1 MEVIWI
7 PCPHFDLVI
16 VSRANGGSAVGKAAY
31 QSGEQ
36 LYSER
41 DHETK
46 TGKHVERIVSAEI
59 MLPEHVPRQ
68 FADRQLLWNSVEAA
82 EKQWNAQL
90 CRRLILAL
98 PRELLLEDNQ
108 QLLRQYCQEQFVSK
122 GMIADVALHDDHD
135 GNPHAHI
142 LLTMRAMDNQG
153 KWLPKARK
161 VYDLDA
167 NGERIRLGSGQWK
180 SHKERITDWD
190 DPGNCEKWRHAW
202 EVLQNRYLEQAGR
215 TERVDLRSFA
225 RQGNDLIPTV
235 HLGPAA
241 SAMER
246 KGEHTFLGDMN
257 REIKALNRIILQI
270 KAAVRDLRQSVE
282 NYFESHREAKR
293 QVSESLDALLADFF
307 ESRSREREVWNSGKA
322 KVKAMSKDFALIN
335 DLHHF
340 IHEHGLYSV
349 HDLLA
354 RLEVLENEN
363 RHACDSIASAEKRK
377 EQIARIIEAGEIVE
391 HLWPVRHEWFSL
403 HFASQRKIFEAEHSD
418 ELKRYNRAYAILM
431 NENHG
436 VTEVDPYDF
445 YHEQQQ
451 LAESIDDAAGQL
463 EAMKEELRELRRM
476 RFVVSKIRPDL
487 LPEKSR
493 SLQDALAEAK
503 YEIDSHK
510 QQDGPSANRQEPSKK
525 KHQTRKELTNE
536 R

>member
-1 MEVIWI
+1 MIWI

-16 VSRANGGSAVGKAAY
+16 VSRANGDSAVGKAAY

-46 TGKHVERIVSAEI
+46 TGQHVERIVSTEI

-68 FADRQLLWNSVEAA
+68 FAARQLLWNSVEAA

-90 CRRLILAL
+90 CRRLILSL
-98 PRELLLEDNQ
+98 PRELSLKDNQ

-142 LLTMRAMDNQG
+142 LLTMRAVDNQG
-153 KWLPKARK
+153 RWLPKARK
-161 VYDLDA
+161 VYDLDE
-167 NGERIRLGSGQWK
+167 NGERIRLRSGQWK
-180 SHKERITDWD
+180 SHKERTTDWD

-246 KGEHTFLGDMN
+246 KGVQTFLGDMN
-257 REIKALNRIILQI
+257 REIKALHRIILQI
-270 KAAVRDLRQSVE
+270 KTVVRDIRQSVE
-282 NYFESHREAKR
+282 DYLEARRDAKR

-307 ESRSREREVWNSGKA
+307 ESRSREREVWNSGRA

-354 RLEVLENEN
+354 RLAVLENKN
-363 RHACDSIASAEKRK
+363 RQARDSIASAEKRK
-377 EQIARIIEAGEIVE
+377 EQIARIIEAGEIIE
-391 HLWPVRHEWFSL
+391 RLWPVKEEWLSL
-403 HFASQRKIFEAEHSD
+403 HFASQREAFEAERSD
-418 ELKRYNRAYAILM
+418 ALKRYNRAYAILM
-431 NENHG
+431 NENNG
-436 VTEVDPYDF
+436 VTEVNPYDF
-445 YHEQQQ
+445 YQEQQQ
-451 LAESIDDAAGQL
+451 LVESIDDAAGQL
-463 EAMKEELRELRRM
+463 EAMKDELRELRRM
-476 RFVVSKIRPDL
+476 LYVVSRIRPDL
-487 LPEKSR
+487 LPEKPR

-503 YEIDSHK
+503 HVIDNQE
-510 QQDGPSANRQEPSKK
+510 QQNRPPASRAEPTKK
-525 KHQTRKELTNE
+525 KQQTRKELTNE

>member
-1 MEVIWI
+1 MIWI

-16 VSRANGGSAVGKAAY
+16 VSRANGDSAVGKAAY

-59 MLPEHVPRQ
+59 MLPKHVPRQ

-90 CRRLILAL
+90 CRRLILSL
-98 PRELLLEDNQ
+98 PRELSLKDNQ

-167 NGERIRLGSGQWK
+167 NGKRIRLRSGQWK
-180 SHKERITDWD
+180 SHKERTTDWD

-246 KGEHTFLGDMN
+246 KGVQTFLGDMN
-257 REIKALNRIILQI
+257 REIKVLNRIIQQI
-270 KAAVRDLRQSVE
+270 KAAVRDLRQSVGD
-282 NYFESHREAKR
+282 YLGAHRDAKR

-307 ESRSREREVWNSGKA
+307 ESRSREREVWNSGRA

-335 DLHHF
+335 NLHHF
-340 IHEHGLYSV
+340 IHERGLYSV

-354 RLEVLENEN
+354 RLAVMENEN
-363 RHACDSIASAEKRK
+363 RQARDSIASAEKRK
-377 EQIARIIEAGEIVE
+377 EQIAGIIEAGEIVE
-391 HLWPVRHEWFSL
+391 QLWPVKEKWLSL
-403 HFASQRKIFEAEHSD
+403 HFASQREAFEAEHID

-431 NENHG
+431 NENNG
-436 VTEVDPYDF
+436 VKEVDPYDI

-451 LAESIDDAAGQL
+451 IAESIDDAAGQL
-463 EAMKEELRELRRM
+463 EAMKAELEELRRM
-476 RFVVSKIRPDL
+476 RYVVSKIRPDL
-487 LPEKSR
+487 LPEKPR

-503 YEIDSHK
+503 HIIDSQG
-510 QQDGPSANRQEPSKK
+510 QQKEPPANIAKPSKK
-525 KHQTRKELTNE
+525 NQQTRKELTNE

>member
-1 MEVIWI
+1 M
-7 PCPHFDLVI
+7 VI
-16 VSRANGGSAVGKAAY
+16 VSRANGGSAVSKAAY

-46 TGKHVERIVSAEI
+46 AGKHVERIVSAEI

-98 PRELLLEDNQ
+98 PRELSMEDNQ

-122 GMIADVALHDDHD
+122 GMIADVALHDARD

-142 LLTMRAMDNQG
+142 LLTMRAMDHQG

-167 NGERIRLGSGQWK
+167 NGERIRLRSGQWK
-180 SHKERITDWD
+180 SHKERTTDWD

-225 RQGNDLIPTV
+225 QQGNDLIPTV

-246 KGEHTFLGDMN
+246 KGVQTFLGDMN

-270 KAAVRDLRQSVE
+270 KAAVRDLRQSVGDYLE
-282 NYFESHREAKR
+282 ARRDAKR
-293 QVSESLDALLADFF
+293 QVSEPLDALLADFF
-307 ESRSREREVWNSGKA
+307 ESRSREREAWYSGRA

-340 IHEHGLYSV
+340 IHEHGLCSV

-354 RLEVLENEN
+354 RLSVLENDN
-363 RHACDSIASAEKRK
+363 RQARDSIASAEQRK

-391 HLWPVRHEWFSL
+391 QLWPVKQEWLSL
-403 HFASQRKIFEAEHSD
+403 HFASQREAFEAEHSD

-431 NENHG
+431 KENHG

-451 LAESIDDAAGQL
+451 LVESIDDAAGQL
-463 EAMKEELRELRRM
+463 EAMKDELRELRRM
-476 RFVVSKIRPDL
+476 RYVVSRIRPDL
-487 LPEKSR
+487 LPEKPR
-493 SLQDALAEAK
+493 PLQEALAEAK
-503 YEIDSHK
+503 RVIDNQE
-510 QQDGPSANRQEPSKK
+510 QQSGPSANRQEPLKK
-525 KHQTRKELTNE
+525 KQQTRKELTNE

>member
-1 MEVIWI
+1 M
-7 PCPHFDLVI
+7 
-16 VSRANGGSAVGKAAY
+16 SRGNGGSAVGKAAY

-36 LYSER
+36 LYSEH

-68 FADRQLLWNSVEAA
+68 FADRQLLWNSVEAV

-98 PRELLLEDNQ
+98 PRELSLEDNQ

-122 GMIADVALHDDHD
+122 GMTADVALHDDHD

-142 LLTMRAMDNQG
+142 LLTMRAMDSQG

-161 VYDLDA
+161 VYDLDE
-167 NGERIRLGSGQWK
+167 NGERIRLKSGQWK
-180 SHKERITDWD
+180 SHKERTTDWD
-190 DPGNCEKWRHAW
+190 DSGNCEKWRHAW
-202 EVLQNRYLEQAGR
+202 EVLQNRYLEQADR
-215 TERVDLRSFA
+215 AERVDLRSFA
-225 RQGNDLIPTV
+225 RQGNELIPTV
-235 HLGPAA
+235 HLGPEA

-246 KGEHTFLGDMN
+246 KGAHTFLGDMN

-270 KAAVRDLRQSVE
+270 KAAVHDIRQSVE
-282 NYFESHREAKR
+282 DFFEARRDAKR

-307 ESRSREREVWNSGKA
+307 ESRSREREAWNSGRV

-340 IHEHGLYSV
+340 IHERGLYSV
-349 HDLLA
+349 NDLLA
-354 RLEVLENEN
+354 RLTVLENRN
-363 RHACDSIASAEKRK
+363 RQARDSIALAEKRK

-391 HLWPVRHEWFSL
+391 QLWPVKKELLSL
-403 HFASQRKIFEAEHSD
+403 HFTSQQKTYEAQHSD
-418 ELKRYNRAYAILM
+418 ELKQYNRSYAILM

-436 VTEVDPYDF
+436 VMEVNPYDF

-451 LAESIDDAAGQL
+451 LDEMIDDAAGQL
-463 EAMKEELRELRRM
+463 EAVKDELRELRRL
-476 RFVVSKIRPDL
+476 RYVVSKIRPDL
-487 LPEKSR
+487 LPESPR

-503 YEIDSHK
+503 HEIDRHK
-510 QQDGPSANRQEPSKK
+510 QQNRPSANRAEPSKK
-525 KHQTRKELTNE
+525 KQPTRKELTNE

>member
-1 MEVIWI
+1 MI

-16 VSRANGGSAVGKAAY
+16 VSRGNGGSAVGKAAY

-46 TGKHVERIVSAEI
+46 TGKHVERIISAEI

-68 FADRQLLWNSVEAA
+68 FADRQVLWNSVEAA

-98 PRELLLEDNQ
+98 PRELSLEDNQ

-122 GMIADVALHDDHD
+122 GMIADVALHDDND
-135 GNPHAHI
+135 GNPHAHV
-142 LLTMRAMDNQG
+142 LLTMRPMDENG

-161 VYDLDA
+161 VYDLDE
-167 NGERIRLGSGQWK
+167 NGDRIRLKSGQWK
-180 SHKERITDWD
+180 SHKERTTDWD

-235 HLGPAA
+235 HLGPEA

-246 KGEHTFLGDMN
+246 KGVHTFLGDMN
-257 REIKALNRIILQI
+257 REIRVLNRVILQI
-270 KAAVRDLRQSVE
+270 KAAVRDIRQSVE
-282 NYFESHREAKR
+282 DYFESRRDAKR

-307 ESRSREREVWNSGKA
+307 ESRSRERESWSSGRA

-340 IHEHGLYSV
+340 IHDRGLYSV
-349 HDLLA
+349 NDLLS
-354 RLEVLENEN
+354 RLSVLENQN
-363 RHACDSIASAEKRK
+363 RQARNIIASAEKRK

-391 HLWPVRHEWFSL
+391 QLWPMKQEWLSL
-403 HFASQRKIFEAEHSD
+403 HFASQRKTYESEHGD
-418 ELKRYNRAYAILM
+418 DLKRYNRAYAILV

-445 YHEQQQ
+445 YREQQQ
-451 LAESIDDAAGQL
+451 LDEMIDDAAGQL
-463 EAMKEELRELRRM
+463 EAMKDELRELRRM
-476 RFVVSKIRPDL
+476 RYVVSKIRPDL

-503 YEIDSHK
+503 HVIDNQE
-510 QQDGPSANRQEPSKK
+510 QQNGLSANRAEPTKK
-525 KHQTRKELTNE
+525 KQPTRKELTNE

>member
-1 MEVIWI
+1 MIWI
-7 PCPHFDLVI
+7 PCPHFDLAI

-46 TGKHVERIVSAEI
+46 TGKHVERIVSTEI

-90 CRRLILAL
+90 CRRLILTL
-98 PRELLLEDNQ
+98 PRELSLEDNQ

-135 GNPHAHI
+135 GNPHAHV
-142 LLTMRAMDNQG
+142 LLTMRPMDENGQ
-153 KWLPKARK
+153 WLPKARK
-161 VYDLDA
+161 VYHLDE
-167 NGERIRLGSGQWK
+167 NGERIRLKSGQWK
-180 SHKERITDWD
+180 SHKERTTDWD
-190 DPGNCEKWRHAW
+190 DPDNCEKWRHAW

-246 KGEHTFLGDMN
+246 KGVQTFLGDMN

-282 NYFESHREAKR
+282 NYFESHREAER

-307 ESRSREREVWNSGKA
+307 ESRSREREVWNSGRA

-340 IHEHGLYSV
+340 IHEQGLYSV

-436 VTEVDPYDF
+436 VTEIDPYDF

-451 LAESIDDAAGQL
+451 IAESIDDAAGQL

-525 KHQTRKELTNE
+525 KQQTRKELTNE

>member
-1 MEVIWI
+1 M
-7 PCPHFDLVI
+7 VI
-16 VSRANGGSAVGKAAY
+16 VSLANGDSAVSKAAY
-31 QSGEQ
+31 QSGEH

-41 DHETK
+41 NHKAK
-46 TGKHVERIVSAEI
+46 TGKHMERIVNAEI

-98 PRELLLEDNQ
+98 PRELSLADNQ
-108 QLLRQYCQEQFVSK
+108 QLLRQYCQEQFLSK

-135 GNPHAHI
+135 GNPHAHV
-142 LLTMRAMDNQG
+142 LLTMRPMDENGQ
-153 KWLPKARK
+153 WLPKARK

-167 NGERIRLGSGQWK
+167 NGERIRLRSGQWK
-180 SHKERITDWD
+180 SHKERTTDWD

-202 EVLQNRYLEQAGR
+202 EVLQNRYLEQAGW

-246 KGEHTFLGDMN
+246 KGVQTFLGDMN

-270 KAAVRDLRQSVE
+270 KAAVRDLRQSIE
-282 NYFESHREAKR
+282 DYFENHRDAGR
-293 QVSESLDALLADFF
+293 RVSESLDALLADFF
-307 ESRSREREVWNSGKA
+307 EGRSREREAWYSGGA
-322 KVKAMSKDFALIN
+322 KVKAMTKDFALIN

-349 HDLLA
+349 HDLLP
-354 RLEVLENEN
+354 RLAVLENKN
-363 RHACDSIASAEKRK
+363 RQARDSIASAEKRK
-377 EQIARIIEAGEIVE
+377 EQIVRIIEAGEIVE
-391 HLWPVRHEWFSL
+391 QLWSVKEEWLSF
-403 HFASQRKIFEAEHSD
+403 HFASQREAFEAEHSD
-418 ELKRYNRAYAILM
+418 ELKRYNRAYAILT
-431 NENHG
+431 NKNHG

-451 LAESIDDAAGQL
+451 LVESIDDAAGQL
-463 EAMKEELRELRRM
+463 EAMMEELRELRRM
-476 RFVVSKIRPDL
+476 RYVVSKIMPDL
-487 LPEKSR
+487 LPERSR

-503 YEIDSHK
+503 HEIDRHK
-510 QQDGPSANRQEPSKK
+510 QQNGPSANGQEHSKK
-525 KHQTRKELTNE
+525 KQQTRKELTNE

>member
-1 MEVIWI
+1 M
-7 PCPHFDLVI
+7 VI
-16 VSRANGGSAVGKAAY
+16 VTRANGGSAVGKAAY

-36 LYSER
+36 LYSKR

-59 MLPEHVPRQ
+59 MLPEHVSRQ
-68 FADRQLLWNSVEAA
+68 FADRQLLWNSVEAV

-98 PRELLLEDNQ
+98 PRELSLEDNQ
-108 QLLRQYCQEQFVSK
+108 QLIRQYCQEQFVSK

-135 GNPHAHI
+135 GNPHAHV
-142 LLTMRAMDNQG
+142 LLTMRPMDENGQ
-153 KWLPKARK
+153 WLPKARK
-161 VYDLDA
+161 VYDLDE
-167 NGERIRLGSGQWK
+167 NGERIRLKSGQWK
-180 SHKERITDWD
+180 SHKKRTTDWD

-225 RQGNDLIPTV
+225 RQGNNLIPSV

-241 SAMER
+241 GAMER
-246 KGEHTFLGDMN
+246 KGVHTFLGDMN

-270 KAAVRDLRQSVE
+270 KAAVRGIRQSIE
-282 NYFESHREAKR
+282 DYFESHREAKC

-307 ESRSREREVWNSGKA
+307 ESRSREREAWYSGRA
-322 KVKAMSKDFALIN
+322 KVKGMTKDFALIN

-340 IHEHGLYSV
+340 IHERGLYSV

-354 RLEVLENEN
+354 RLAVMENEN
-363 RHACDSIASAEKRK
+363 RQARDSIASAEKRK
-377 EQIARIIEAGEIVE
+377 EQIAGIIEAGEIVE
-391 HLWPVRHEWFSL
+391 HLWPVKQEWLSL

-431 NENHG
+431 NENNG
-436 VTEVDPYDF
+436 VTGVDPYDF

-451 LAESIDDAAGQL
+451 LAESIGDAAGQL
-463 EAMKEELRELRRM
+463 EAMKDELRELRRM
-476 RFVVSKIRPDL
+476 RYVVSKIRPDL
-487 LPEKSR
+487 LPEKPR
-493 SLQDALAEAK
+493 SLQDARAEAK
-503 YEIDSHK
+503 HIIDSQG
-510 QQDGPSANRQEPSKK
+510 QQKEPPSNIAKPSKK
-525 KHQTRKELTNE
+525 NQQTRKELTNE